1 CAESSCR
8 ASSDLRV
15 PGLPGRRGCPAR
27 GGDRRAPLERGRD
40 GRLDSRGRRG
50 ALLPRRRPLPRAV
63 PPHVRRAVPPAGRR
77 HRARGPVRDDVPRPA
92 APARLARPCRRVLR
106 LGPRAHPARA
116 PDAGPQGRAAAAGH
130 LAGRARVR
138 PLRARMVGPAG
149 RRRRHRSGH
158 PSRAPRG
165 RPRLTARSSR
175 LAGYLFALAAG
186 AVWGTTGPLS
196 TALYR
201 AGEAITGIGF
211 WRLAIGFAGLLVYGL
226 FRPWLFRIDRR
237 AWLLVGLGGGALV
250 ALFEVAYQFGI
261 AGTGVAGAA
270 ALLYIA
276 PVLVAILAKPL
287 LGEQLT
293 ARRIVLAVVVMA
305 GAALTVQGGSHGA
318 GAAAIPLPS
327 LIQGVAGGLL
337 AMLSFAGTTL
347 LARYAVPRYGAT
359 QVLFLEILGG
369 VVVLGIVLPVAG
381 HPPLP
386 PHTTGAWMYVLLLSL
401 GSVLAA
407 HFFFFAAVK
416 RIDAALTS
424 VAATIEPV
432 VGALLALLLFKQQLS
447 PLAWLGLTMVVGGVA
462 TSYLSEAK
470 TE

>member
-1 CAESSCR
+1 
-8 ASSDLRV
+8 
-15 PGLPGRRGCPAR
+15 
-27 GGDRRAPLERGRD
+27 
-40 GRLDSRGRRG
+40 
-50 ALLPRRRPLPRAV
+50 
-63 PPHVRRAVPPAGRR
+63 
-77 HRARGPVRDDVPRPA
+77 
-92 APARLARPCRRVLR
+92 
-106 LGPRAHPARA
+106 
-116 PDAGPQGRAAAAGH
+116 
-130 LAGRARVR
+130 
-138 PLRARMVGPAG
+138 M
-149 RRRRHRSGH
+149 
-158 PSRAPRG
+158 
-165 RPRLTARSSR
+165 
-175 LAGYLFALAAG
+175 
-186 AVWGTTGPLS
+186 
-196 TALYR
+196 
-201 AGEAITGIGF
+201 I
-211 WRLAIGFAGLLVYGL
+211 GLLGFLAYGL
-226 FRPWLFRIDRR
+226 FRPQLFRIDRK

-293 ARRIVLAVVVMA
+293 ALRIVLAFVVMA

-318 GAAAIPLPS
+318 GGAGGAGGAAAIPLPS

-369 VVVLGIVLPVAG
+369 IVVLAIVLPSTG
-381 HPPLP
+381 HTPLP
-386 PHTTGAWMYVLLLSL
+386 PHTMGAWIYVLLLSL

-407 HFFFFAAVK
+407 NFFFFAAVK

-432 VGALLALLLFKQQLS
+432 VGALLALLLFKQELS
-447 PLAWLGLTMVVGGVA
+447 PLGWLGLMMVVCGVA

-470 TE
+470 TEE

>member
-1 CAESSCR
+1 MTATAER
-8 ASSDLRV
+8 TT
-15 PGLPGRRGCPAR
+15 
-27 GGDRRAPLERGRD
+27 
-40 GRLDSRGRRG
+40 
-50 ALLPRRRPLPRAV
+50 PRA
-63 PPHVRRAVPPAGRR
+63 
-77 HRARGPVRDDVPRPA
+77 
-92 APARLARPCRRVLR
+92 
-106 LGPRAHPARA
+106 
-116 PDAGPQGRAAAAGH
+116 
-130 LAGRARVR
+130 
-138 PLRARMVGPAG
+138 
-149 RRRRHRSGH
+149 
-158 PSRAPRG
+158 
-165 RPRLTARSSR
+165 SR

-186 AVWGTTGPLS
+186 AIWGTTGPLS

-201 AGEAITGIGF
+201 AGEAIGF
-211 WRLAIGFAGLLVYGL
+211 VVYGL
-226 FRPWLFRIDRR
+226 FRPQFFRIDRK

-287 LGEQLT
+287 LGEKLT
-293 ARRIVLAVVVMA
+293 ALRVVLALVVMA

-318 GAAAIPLPS
+318 GATAIPLPS
-327 LIQGVAGGLL
+327 LIEGVAGGLL

-369 VVVLGIVLPVAG
+369 IVVLGIVLPPAG
-381 HPPLP
+381 HTPLP
-386 PHTTGAWMYVLLLSL
+386 PHTMGAWMYVLLLSL

-407 HFFFFAAVK
+407 NFFFFAAVR

-447 PLAWLGLTMVVGGVA
+447 LPGWLGLTMVVGGVA
-462 TSYLSEAK
+462 MSYLSEAK
-470 TE
+470 TGE

>member
-1 CAESSCR
+1 MTATAER
-8 ASSDLRV
+8 TT
-15 PGLPGRRGCPAR
+15 
-27 GGDRRAPLERGRD
+27 
-40 GRLDSRGRRG
+40 
-50 ALLPRRRPLPRAV
+50 PRA
-63 PPHVRRAVPPAGRR
+63 
-77 HRARGPVRDDVPRPA
+77 
-92 APARLARPCRRVLR
+92 
-106 LGPRAHPARA
+106 
-116 PDAGPQGRAAAAGH
+116 
-130 LAGRARVR
+130 
-138 PLRARMVGPAG
+138 
-149 RRRRHRSGH
+149 
-158 PSRAPRG
+158 
-165 RPRLTARSSR
+165 SR

-186 AVWGTTGPLS
+186 AIWGTTGPLS

-211 WRLAIGFAGLLVYGL
+211 WRLVIGLLGFVGYGL
-226 FRPWLFRIDRR
+226 FRPQLFRIDRK

-287 LGEQLT
+287 LGEKLT
-293 ARRIVLAVVVMA
+293 ALRIVLALVVMA

-318 GAAAIPLPS
+318 GAGGPAAIPLPS
-327 LIQGVAGGLL
+327 LIQGVAGGLF

-347 LARYAVPRYGAT
+347 LARYAVPRYGAI

-369 VVVLGIVLPVAG
+369 IVVLGIVLPPTG
-381 HPPLP
+381 HTPLP
-386 PHTTGAWMYVLLLSL
+386 PQTMGAWMYVLLLSL

-407 HFFFFAAVK
+407 NFFFFAAVR

-432 VGALLALLLFKQQLS
+432 VGALLALLLFKQELS
-447 PLAWLGLTMVVGGVA
+447 PLGWLGLTMVVGGVA

-470 TE
+470 TEE

>member
-1 CAESSCR
+1 MTATAER
-8 ASSDLRV
+8 TT
-15 PGLPGRRGCPAR
+15 
-27 GGDRRAPLERGRD
+27 
-40 GRLDSRGRRG
+40 
-50 ALLPRRRPLPRAV
+50 PRA
-63 PPHVRRAVPPAGRR
+63 
-77 HRARGPVRDDVPRPA
+77 
-92 APARLARPCRRVLR
+92 
-106 LGPRAHPARA
+106 
-116 PDAGPQGRAAAAGH
+116 
-130 LAGRARVR
+130 
-138 PLRARMVGPAG
+138 
-149 RRRRHRSGH
+149 
-158 PSRAPRG
+158 
-165 RPRLTARSSR
+165 SR

-186 AVWGTTGPLS
+186 AIWGTTGPLS

-211 WRLAIGFAGLLVYGL
+211 WRLVIGLLGFVVYGL
-226 FRPWLFRIDRR
+226 FRPQLFRIDRK

-287 LGEQLT
+287 LGEKLT
-293 ARRIVLAVVVMA
+293 ALRIVLALVVMA

-318 GAAAIPLPS
+318 GATAIALPS

-337 AMLSFAGTTL
+337 AMVSFAGTTL

-369 VVVLGIVLPVAG
+369 IVVLGIVLPPAG
-381 HPPLP
+381 HTPLP
-386 PHTTGAWMYVLLLSL
+386 PHTMGAWMYVLLLSL

-407 HFFFFAAVK
+407 NFFFFAAVR

-432 VGALLALLLFKQQLS
+432 VGALLALLLFKQHLS
-447 PLAWLGLTMVVGGVA
+447 LSGWLGLTMVVGGVA
-462 TSYLSEAK
+462 MSYLSEAK
-470 TE
+470 TGE

>member
-1 CAESSCR
+1 MTATAER
-8 ASSDLRV
+8 TT
-15 PGLPGRRGCPAR
+15 
-27 GGDRRAPLERGRD
+27 
-40 GRLDSRGRRG
+40 
-50 ALLPRRRPLPRAV
+50 PRA
-63 PPHVRRAVPPAGRR
+63 
-77 HRARGPVRDDVPRPA
+77 
-92 APARLARPCRRVLR
+92 
-106 LGPRAHPARA
+106 
-116 PDAGPQGRAAAAGH
+116 
-130 LAGRARVR
+130 
-138 PLRARMVGPAG
+138 
-149 RRRRHRSGH
+149 
-158 PSRAPRG
+158 
-165 RPRLTARSSR
+165 SR

-186 AVWGTTGPLS
+186 AIWGTTGPLS

-201 AGEAITGIGF
+201 AGEPITGIGF
-211 WRLAIGFAGLLVYGL
+211 WRLVIGLLGFVVYGL
-226 FRPWLFRIDRR
+226 FRPQFFRIDRK

-287 LGEQLT
+287 LGEKLT
-293 ARRIVLAVVVMA
+293 ALRVVLALVVMA

-318 GAAAIPLPS
+318 GATAIPLPS
-327 LIQGVAGGLL
+327 LIEGVAGGLL

-369 VVVLGIVLPVAG
+369 IVVLGIVLPPAG
-381 HPPLP
+381 HTPLP
-386 PHTTGAWMYVLLLSL
+386 PHTMGAWMYVLLLSL

-407 HFFFFAAVK
+407 NFFFFAAVR

-447 PLAWLGLTMVVGGVA
+447 LPGWLGLTMVVGGVA
-462 TSYLSEAK
+462 MSYLSEAK
-470 TE
+470 TGE

>member
-1 CAESSCR
+1 
-8 ASSDLRV
+8 
-15 PGLPGRRGCPAR
+15 
-27 GGDRRAPLERGRD
+27 
-40 GRLDSRGRRG
+40 
-50 ALLPRRRPLPRAV
+50 
-63 PPHVRRAVPPAGRR
+63 
-77 HRARGPVRDDVPRPA
+77 
-92 APARLARPCRRVLR
+92 
-106 LGPRAHPARA
+106 
-116 PDAGPQGRAAAAGH
+116 
-130 LAGRARVR
+130 
-138 PLRARMVGPAG
+138 M
-149 RRRRHRSGH
+149 
-158 PSRAPRG
+158 
-165 RPRLTARSSR
+165 
-175 LAGYLFALAAG
+175 
-186 AVWGTTGPLS
+186 
-196 TALYR
+196 
-201 AGEAITGIGF
+201 I
-211 WRLAIGFAGLLVYGL
+211 GLLGFLAYGL
-226 FRPWLFRIDRR
+226 FRPQLFRIDRK

-386 PHTTGAWMYVLLLSL
+386 PHTTGAWTYVLLLSL

-407 HFFFFAAVK
+407 NFFFFAAVK

-470 TE
+470 TEE

>member
-1 CAESSCR
+1 MT
-8 ASSDLRV
+8 
-15 PGLPGRRGCPAR
+15 
-27 GGDRRAPLERGRD
+27 
-40 GRLDSRGRRG
+40 
-50 ALLPRRRPLPRAV
+50 
-63 PPHVRRAVPPAGRR
+63 
-77 HRARGPVRDDVPRPA
+77 
-92 APARLARPCRRVLR
+92 APARPTT
-106 LGPRAHPARA
+106 PRA
-116 PDAGPQGRAAAAGH
+116 
-130 LAGRARVR
+130 
-138 PLRARMVGPAG
+138 
-149 RRRRHRSGH
+149 
-158 PSRAPRG
+158 
-165 RPRLTARSSR
+165 SR
-175 LAGYLFALAAG
+175 LAGYSFALAAG
-186 AVWGTTGPLS
+186 DIWGTTGPLS

-211 WRLAIGFAGLLVYGL
+211 WRLVIGLLGFLAYGL
-226 FRPWLFRIDRR
+226 FRPQLFRIDRK

-293 ARRIVLAVVVMA
+293 ALRIVLAFVVMA

-318 GAAAIPLPS
+318 GGAEGVGGVGGAAAIPLPS

-369 VVVLGIVLPVAG
+369 IVVLAIVLPSTG
-381 HPPLP
+381 HTPLP
-386 PHTTGAWMYVLLLSL
+386 PHTMGAWIYVLLLSL

-407 HFFFFAAVK
+407 NFFFFAAVK

-432 VGALLALLLFKQQLS
+432 VGALLALLLFKQELS
-447 PLAWLGLTMVVGGVA
+447 PLGWLGLTMVVGGVA
-462 TSYLSEAK
+462 TSYLSEAR
-470 TE
+470 TEE